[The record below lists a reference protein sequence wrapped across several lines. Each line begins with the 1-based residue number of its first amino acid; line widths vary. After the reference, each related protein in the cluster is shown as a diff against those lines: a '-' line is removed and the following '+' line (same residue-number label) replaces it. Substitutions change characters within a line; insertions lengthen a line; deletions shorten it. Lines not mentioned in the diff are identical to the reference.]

1 MEVKVVS
8 SRLVRPSYP
17 AEAPPPPPE
26 EFVPSSMF
34 DKVTY
39 DMQMAIIYAFRPPGP
54 SVADIERGL
63 AAVLAVYRLF
73 AGQVVRAGGGELRG
87 VVLNDHGARL
97 VEACVDGN
105 LADIAPAKPS
115 PVVLRLHPSL
125 EGEIEEVVQVQ
136 LTRFACGSLAVGF
149 TANHAVADGH
159 ATSDFLVAWGRAAR
173 GLSVGTSPPPPHH
186 HPGLFRPRD
195 PPLVEFEHR
204 GVEYYRPPP
213 PSAPAAAAAAGGD
226 GDGDVDDHKQHGHG
240 EANHGIVIH
249 KAHFTK
255 DFIARLRAAASEGRG
270 RPFSR
275 FETILAHVWR
285 TMTRARG
292 LGNPLQSSTI
302 RISVDGR
309 QRLSAPPGYFGN
321 LVLWAFPRA
330 TVGDLL
336 NRPLKHAA
344 QVIHDAVARVDA
356 AYFRS
361 FVDFASSGAAESEGL
376 APTAVL
382 KDVLCP
388 DLEVDSWLTFP
399 FYELDFGGGSPTYF
413 MPSYFPTEGMLFLVP
428 SYLGDGSVDAF
439 VPVFDHNLEA
449 FKQSCYSME
458 E

>member
-1 MEVKVVS
+1 MLS
-8 SRLVRPSYP
+8 SKLVRPSYP
-17 AEAPPPPPE
+17 AGAPRPDTTE
-26 EFVPSSMF
+26 HVPSSVF
-34 DKVTY
+34 DKATY
-39 DMQMAIIYAFRPPGP
+39 HIQMAIIYAFSPPGP
-54 SVADIERGL
+54 STADIERGL
-63 AAVLAVYRLF
+63 AAVLGAYRLF
-73 AGQVVRAGGGELRG
+73 AGQVRAGPDGAPG
-87 VVLNDHGARL
+87 VLLNDHGARF
-97 VEACVDGN
+97 VEASVDAH
-105 LADIAPAKPS
+105 LADIAPTKPS
-115 PVVLRLHPSL
+115 PAVLRLHPDL
-125 EGEIEEVVQVQ
+125 EGEISEVVQVQ

-173 GLSVGTSPPPPHH
+173 GLPIGHPPPVH
-186 HPGLFRPRD
+186 HPDLFPPRD
-195 PPLVEFEHR
+195 PPRVEFEHR
-204 GVEYYRPPP
+204 GVEYYRPA
-213 PSAPAAAAAAGGD
+213 STTAPASGHG
-226 GDGDVDDHKQHGHG
+226 HGHG
-240 EANHGIVIH
+240 EAAQQHSSIVIH

-255 DFIARLRAAASEGRG
+255 DFVAGLRAKASEGRG

-292 LGNPLQSSTI
+292 LGNPLQTSTI

-309 QRLSAPPGYFGN
+309 PRLAAPPGYFGN

-336 NRPLKHAA
+336 NRPLRHAA
-344 QVIHDAVARVDA
+344 QAIHDAVARVDG

-361 FVDFASSGAAESEGL
+361 FVDFASSGAVEKEGL
-376 APTAVL
+376 EATAVL

-399 FYELDFGGGSPTYF
+399 FYDLDFGGGCPSYF

-439 VPVFDHNLEA
+439 VPVFEHNLEA
-449 FKQSCYSME
+449 FKQCAYSME
-458 E
+458 

>member
-1 MEVKVVS
+1 MEVKVLS
-8 SRLVRPSYP
+8 SKLVRPSYP
-17 AEAPPPPPE
+17 AGAPRPDTTE
-26 EFVPSSMF
+26 HVPSSVF
-34 DKVTY
+34 DKATY
-39 DMQMAIIYAFRPPGP
+39 HIQMAIIYAFAPPGP
-54 SVADIERGL
+54 SAADIERGL
-63 AAVLAVYRLF
+63 AAVLGVYRLF
-73 AGQVVRAGGGELRG
+73 AGQVRPGLDGCPG
-87 VVLNDHGARL
+87 VLLNDHGARL
-97 VEACVDGN
+97 VEASVDAH

-115 PVVLRLHPSL
+115 PAVLRLHPDL
-125 EGEIEEVVQVQ
+125 EGEIEEMVQVQ

-173 GLSVGTSPPPPHH
+173 GLPVGPQPPVH
-186 HPGLFRPRD
+186 HPDLFPPQD
-195 PPLVEFEHR
+195 PPRAEFEHR
-204 GVEYYRPPP
+204 GVEYHRP
-213 PSAPAAAAAAGGD
+213 APAAAG
-226 GDGDVDDHKQHGHG
+226 HGHG
-240 EANHGIVIH
+240 EAQHSSGIVIH

-255 DFIARLRAAASEGRG
+255 DFVAGLRAKASEGRG

-285 TMTRARG
+285 TMTQARG
-292 LGNPLQSSTI
+292 LGNPAQTSTI

-309 QRLSAPPGYFGN
+309 PRLAAPAGYFGN

-344 QVIHDAVARVDA
+344 QAIHDAVARVDG

-361 FVDFASSGAAESEGL
+361 FVDFASSGAVEEGL
-376 APTAVL
+376 EPTAVI

-388 DLEVDSWLTFP
+388 NLEVDSWLTFP
-399 FYELDFGGGSPTYF
+399 FYDLDFGGGSPGYF

-439 VPVFDHNLEA
+439 VPVFEHNLEA
-449 FKQSCYSME
+449 FKQCCYSME
-458 E
+458 

>member
-1 MEVKVVS
+1 MLSSKLVS
-8 SRLVRPSYP
+8 PSYP
-17 AEAPPPPPE
+17 AGAPRPDTTAH
-26 EFVPSSMF
+26 VPSSVF

-39 DMQMAIIYAFRPPGP
+39 HIQMAIIYAFSPPGP
-54 SVADIERGL
+54 APADIERGL
-63 AAVLAVYRLF
+63 AAVLGAYRLF
-73 AGQVVRAGGGELRG
+73 AGQVRPGPDGAPG
-87 VVLNDHGARL
+87 VLLNDHGARL
-97 VEACVDGN
+97 VEASVDAH

-115 PVVLRLHPSL
+115 PVVLRLHPDL
-125 EGEIEEVVQVQ
+125 DGRVEEVVQVQ
-136 LTRFACGSLAVGF
+136 LTRFACGSLVVGF

-173 GLSVGTSPPPPHH
+173 GLPVAASPPPPVH
-186 HPGLFRPRD
+186 HPDLFPPRD
-195 PPLVEFEHR
+195 PPRVEFQHR
-204 GVEYYRPPP
+204 GVEYYRPSAP
-213 PSAPAAAAAAGGD
+213 PSK
-226 GDGDVDDHKQHGHG
+226 HHGHG
-240 EANHGIVIH
+240 DAQHSVVVIH

-255 DFIARLRAAASEGRG
+255 DFVAGLRAKASEGRG

-285 TMTRARG
+285 AMTRARG
-292 LGNPLQSSTI
+292 LANPLQASTI

-309 QRLSAPPGYFGN
+309 PRLAAPPGYFGN

-356 AYFRS
+356 AYFQS
-361 FVDFASSGAAESEGL
+361 FVDFATSGAVEKEGL
-376 APTAVL
+376 ETTAVL

-399 FYELDFGGGSPTYF
+399 FYDLDFGAGCPSYF

-439 VPVFDHNLEA
+439 VPVFEHNLEA
-449 FKQSCYSME
+449 FKQCCYSTE
-458 E
+458 

>member
-1 MEVKVVS
+1 MHAMEVKVVS
-8 SRLVRPSYP
+8 SKIVKPSYP
-17 AEAPPPPPE
+17 RDAPRPDTTE
-26 EFVPSSMF
+26 HVPSSVF

-39 DMQMAIIYAFRPPGP
+39 HIQMAIIYAFSPPAP
-54 SVADIERGL
+54 STAAIEQGL
-63 AAVLAVYRLF
+63 AAVLGVYRLF
-73 AGQVVRAGGGELRG
+73 AGQVRPGPDGAPGLL
-87 VVLNDHGARL
+87 LNDHGTRL
-97 VEACVDGN
+97 VEASVDAN

-115 PVVLRLHPSL
+115 PVVLQLHPGL

-173 GLSVGTSPPPPHH
+173 GLAVGPSPPHH
-186 HPGLFRPRD
+186 QPDLFRPRD
-195 PPLVEFEHR
+195 PPVVEFEHR
-204 GVEYYRPPP
+204 GVEYYRPQ
-213 PSAPAAAAAAGGD
+213 PSHPAAND
-226 GDGDVDDHKQHGHG
+226 SKHGHG
-240 EANHGIVIH
+240 EAHHSIVIH

-255 DFIARLRAAASEGRG
+255 DFIAGLRAKASEGRG

-292 LGNPLQSSTI
+292 LGNPHQTSTI

-309 QRLSAPPGYFGN
+309 QRLAAPAGYFGN

-330 TVGDLL
+330 TVADLL

-344 QVIHDAVARVDA
+344 QAIHDAVARVDG

-361 FVDFASSGAAESEGL
+361 FVDFASSGAVENEGL
-376 APTAVL
+376 ATTAVL

-388 DLEVDSWLTFP
+388 DLEVDCWLTFP
-399 FYELDFGGGSPTYF
+399 FYELDFGAGYPSYF

-428 SYLGDGSVDAF
+428 SYIGDGSVDAF
-439 VPVFDHNLEA
+439 VPVFEHNLEA
-449 FKQSCYSME
+449 FKQCCYSME
-458 E
+458 

>member
-8 SRLVRPSYP
+8 SKIVKPSYP
-17 AEAPPPPPE
+17 AGAPPPDTTE
-26 EFVPSSMF
+26 HVPSSLF

-39 DMQMAIIYAFRPPGP
+39 NMQMGIIYAFRPPGP
-54 SVADIERGL
+54 STADIERGL
-63 AAVLAVYRLF
+63 AAVLGVYRTF
-73 AGQVVRAGGGELRG
+73 AGQACRGPDGERG
-87 VVLNDHGARL
+87 VLLNDHGARL
-97 VEACVDGN
+97 VEACVDAS
-105 LADIAPAKPS
+105 LVDIAPAKPS
-115 PVVLRLHPSL
+115 PVVVQLHPSL

-149 TANHAVADGH
+149 TANHTVADGH

-173 GLSVGTSPPPPHH
+173 GLAVGPSPPHH
-186 HPGLFRPRD
+186 HPDLFRPRD

-204 GVEYYRPPP
+204 GVEYYSPP
-213 PSAPAAAAAAGGD
+213 PSAAAGGNN
-226 GDGDVDDHKQHGHG
+226 KHG
-240 EANHGIVIH
+240 ECQYNIVIH

-292 LGNPLQSSTI
+292 LGNPLTTSTI

-309 QRLSAPPGYFGN
+309 RRLSAPAGYFGN

-336 NRPLKHAA
+336 NRPLRHAA
-344 QVIHDAVARVDA
+344 QVIHDAVERVDA
-356 AYFRS
+356 PYFRS
-361 FVDFASSGAAESEGL
+361 FVDFASSGAVESEGL
-376 APTAVL
+376 APTTVL

-399 FYELDFGGGSPTYF
+399 FYELDFGSGSPSYF

-428 SYLGDGSVDAF
+428 FYLGDGSVDAF
-439 VPVFDHNLEA
+439 VPVFEHNLEA
-449 FKQSCYSME
+449 FKQSCYSMD
-458 E
+458 

>member
-1 MEVKVVS
+1 MEVKVLS

-17 AEAPPPPPE
+17 ASAAAPEE

-54 SVADIERGL
+54 SVADIEKGL
-63 AAVLAVYRLF
+63 AAVLGVYRLF
-73 AGQVVRAGGGELRG
+73 AGQVVRGGGGELRG

-97 VEACVDGN
+97 VEACVDGS

-173 GLSVGTSPPPPHH
+173 GLAVAATAAAPPHH
-186 HPGLFRPRD
+186 HPGMFRPRD

-213 PSAPAAAAAAGGD
+213 PPAAGV
-226 GDGDVDDHKQHGHG
+226 DGDVGGDHKQQHGHG
-240 EANHGIVIH
+240 GEEASHGIVIH

-309 QRLSAPPGYFGN
+309 QRLSAPAGYFGN

-336 NRPLKHAA
+336 GRPLKHAA
-344 QVIHDAVARVDA
+344 QVIHDAVARADA

-361 FVDFASSGAAESEGL
+361 FVDFASSGAVEGEGL

-399 FYELDFGGGSPTYF
+399 FYELDFGGGCPTYF

-439 VPVFDHNLEA
+439 VPVFNHNLEA
-449 FKQSCYSME
+449 FKESCYSIE
-458 E
+458 